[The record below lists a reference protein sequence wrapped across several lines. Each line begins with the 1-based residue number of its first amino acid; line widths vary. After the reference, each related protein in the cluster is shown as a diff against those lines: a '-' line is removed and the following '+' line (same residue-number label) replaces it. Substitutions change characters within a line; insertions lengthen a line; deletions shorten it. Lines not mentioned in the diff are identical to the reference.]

1 MTEITLTILF
11 LILKLA
17 GVISWNWWWIF
28 SPIWVSLLITA
39 VIVSL
44 FLIGGLIYI
53 QIEKI
58 KNKE

>member
-1 MTEITLTILF
+1 MTEITLTVLF
-11 LILKLA
+11 LILKLC
-17 GVISWNWWWIF
+17 GIISWSWWWIF

-53 QIEKI
+53 QIEK
-58 KNKE
+58 NKE